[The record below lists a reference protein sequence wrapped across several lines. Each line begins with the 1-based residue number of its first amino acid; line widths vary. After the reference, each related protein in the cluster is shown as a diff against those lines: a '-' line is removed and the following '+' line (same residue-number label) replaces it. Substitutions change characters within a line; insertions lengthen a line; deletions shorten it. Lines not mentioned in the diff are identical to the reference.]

1 MSFFITIK
9 GGYRKKNSSFS
20 ASLTVSVGSGSA
32 NGSLNMQKGYVDNAW
47 VNEQSGIT
55 AANGGSIKVAN
66 NTDIKGAIIASENKD
81 KAIELDTKTFTYE
94 DIKDKKE
101 GQTTGFG
108 ISGGTTGGVPATS
121 VQYASND
128 KRQDT
133 NATLSN
139 VSLTVNGEKVDLNS
153 LGINTDIEKAQ
164 VITKDE
170 KIDLIDVELQTDL
183 INKDERQELKDA
195 KDKLKDYG
203 ETVVDAYNMVI
214 GKNDLSLSENK

>member
-1 MSFFITIK
+1 MK
-9 GGYRKKNSSFS
+9 G
-20 ASLTVSVGSGSA
+20 SV
-32 NGSLNMQKGYVDNAW
+32 
-47 VNEQSGIT
+47 
-55 AANGGSIKVAN
+55 
-66 NTDIKGAIIASENKD
+66 IASESEENKL
-81 KAIELDTKTFTYE
+81 ALDTKEFSYE
-94 DIKDKKE
+94 NIEDHDYQK
-101 GQTTGFG
+101 TVGFG
-108 ISGGTTGGVPATS
+108 INQGFSPIAKKKENPKDKTEYDLKTKAPATS
-121 VQYASND
+121 VQYGKTD
-128 KRQDT
+128 KLQET

-139 VSLTVNGEKVDLNS
+139 VDLTVDGKKVDPNS

>member
-55 AANGGSIKVAN
+55 ATNGGSIKVAN

-139 VSLTVNGEKVDLNS
+139 VSLTVNGEKVDL
-153 LGINTDIEKAQ
+153 TQ
-164 VITKDE
+164 
-170 KIDLIDVELQTDL
+170 
-183 INKDERQELKDA
+183 
-195 KDKLKDYG
+195 
-203 ETVVDAYNMVI
+203 
-214 GKNDLSLSENK
+214 